1 VFEGFDAIGINAGG
15 KYFLLAHADR
25 LHFFRRQNKK
35 KMLTK
40 VIKINILCNN
50 YINKTLYLSPTGLPQ
65 DDPFRL
71 MCDKTLMQRTKKG
84 LQAINIT

>member
-1 VFEGFDAIGINAGG
+1 
-15 KYFLLAHADR
+15 
-25 LHFFRRQNKK
+25 
-35 KMLTK
+35 MLTK
-40 VIKINILCNN
+40 VIKINIKCNN